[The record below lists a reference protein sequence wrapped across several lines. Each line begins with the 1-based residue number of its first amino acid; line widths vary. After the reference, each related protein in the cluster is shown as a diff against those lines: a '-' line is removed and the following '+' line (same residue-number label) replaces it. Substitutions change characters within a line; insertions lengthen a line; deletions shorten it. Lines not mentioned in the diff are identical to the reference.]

1 MEIANILLWGLLLV
15 FAIIIEVATT
25 ALVSIWFIPGIVVAM
40 ILSCFKVSFAIQC
53 VVFLFV
59 SFICLLLTK
68 PIANKIK
75 NSSLDCETDLEKMI
89 GTKHLVIKES
99 LNEFETGM
107 IRIKDIE
114 WSILSIDKTP
124 LYINDIVVIE
134 KIEGNTL
141 YCKKEFQQ
149 TTNSLNNQTK

>member
-1 MEIANILLWGLLLV
+1 MLPNILLWGILLI
-15 FAIIIEVATT
+15 FAIIIEVVTT
-25 ALVSIWFIPGIVVAM
+25 ALVSIWFIPGIIIAM

-53 VVFLFV
+53 VVFLLV

-99 LNEFETGM
+99 LNEFETGL

-124 LYINDIVVIE
+124 LYVNDVVIIE

-149 TTNSLNNQTK
+149 TINLIETQTK